1 MKKEATNKNE
11 QCVSCGE
18 DTAIRNPT
26 GKCDHLY
33 YPENINKNEQADI
46 AEFKKEL
53 LYKMSPRM
61 SGATN
66 DILDSLDDLHKK
78 QEARIRKEYK
88 ERALEF
94 VKDLKMT
101 PYPKGMP
108 MKDEQGYHNG
118 FTEAQVRIIKQLRNP
133 RTIQ

>member
-33 YPENINKNEQADI
+33 YPENINKNEQADMKEI
-46 AEFKKEL
+46 LEYVDGALEILGGVDAEKRVNAINKLKIL
-53 LYKMSPRM
+53 L
-61 SGATN
+61 
-66 DILDSLDDLHKK
+66 KK

-88 ERALEF
+88 NC
-94 VKDLKMT
+94 KC
-101 PYPKGMP
+101 
-108 MKDEQGYHNG
+108 
-118 FTEAQVRIIKQLRNP
+118 IK
-133 RTIQ
+133 